1 MQQQSLLQVGPHI
14 ILVILGVAALV
25 LAIDFNIVYV
35 ALPVLSPGA
44 TATPGVP
51 NGLVRENGPEGDH
64 DCRPDR
70 TDSAWTH
77 ERRG

>member
-35 ALPVLSPGA
+35 ALPVLRPA
-44 TATPGVP
+44 PLQRPACLTA
-51 NGLVRENGPEGDH
+51 
-64 DCRPDR
+64 
-70 TDSAWTH
+70 
-77 ERRG
+77 